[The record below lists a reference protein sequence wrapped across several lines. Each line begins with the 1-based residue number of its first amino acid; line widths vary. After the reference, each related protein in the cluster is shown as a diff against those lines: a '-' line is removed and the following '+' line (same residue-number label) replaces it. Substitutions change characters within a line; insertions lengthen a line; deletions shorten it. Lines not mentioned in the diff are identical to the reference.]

1 MVVLQVVLLI
11 GFALLL
17 VKSTE
22 LVVGAIKYFAS
33 VTKLGSYGITAFV
46 LAFATSI
53 PELVVGIVAAIEGST
68 PLVLGNVLG
77 SNIADLTIVV
87 GGAAIV
93 GGGIRVVGD
102 FLRKDLFL
110 TFLAGSMPLLLLLDN
125 RLTRIDGVV
134 LLVVYVVYVF
144 TVLTKKG
151 RDLGGVQ
158 IEQSSFKRIL
168 YLINRSKPN
177 KRIGQ
182 FLLGVILLL
191 FSSHMIV
198 QLAQSIAAGFNIP
211 ILLVGLFLVAIGTS
225 LPELAFELRAV
236 RSGDVGMV
244 FGDLLGSVVANSTL
258 IIGITSLI
266 NPVRLNGGLQPYLYG
281 TIAFVVIF
289 LTFWLF
295 VSTKKRLEIWEGVG
309 LIVLYVIFAIVEI
322 F

>member
-1 MVVLQVVLLI
+1 MVVFQVVLLV

-22 LVVGAIKYFAS
+22 LVVGAIRHFAS
-33 VTKLGSYGITAFV
+33 VTKLGSYGITAFI

-53 PELVVGIVAAIEGST
+53 PELTVGVVAAIEGKT

-77 SNIADLTIVV
+77 SNIADLTIVI

-93 GGGIRVVGD
+93 GGGIRVIGD

-125 RLTRIDGVV
+125 RLTRIDGIV
-134 LLVVYVVYVF
+134 LLAVYIVYVI

-151 RDLGGVQ
+151 KDIGGKQ

-168 YLINRSKPN
+168 YRISRSKPN
-177 KRIGQ
+177 EKIGQ
-182 FLLGVILLL
+182 FLLGILLLL

-198 QLAQSIAAGFNIP
+198 QLAERIADGFNIP

-236 RSGDVGMV
+236 KSGDVGMV

-258 IIGITSLI
+258 IIGVTSLI
-266 NPVRLNGGLQPYLYG
+266 NPMRLNGGLEPYLYG
-281 TIAFVVIF
+281 TISFVVIF
-289 LTFWLF
+289 LVFWLF
-295 VSTKKRLEIWEGVG
+295 VSTKKKLERWEGVG
-309 LIVLYVIFAIVEI
+309 LIVLYVIFALVEI